1 MKADTNPGVFHAVGD
16 TVARATDLIQIEFR
30 LFKAELAEKTVRLRA
45 GLALI
50 LAGAVLLAAAL
61 FLLLQAIVL
70 ALVSAGMSP
79 TGATLLVAVVT
90 IAIGFALTM
99 SGRKQLDA
107 DNLVPDRTVT
117 DIQRDTVLV
126 KEKLS

>member
-1 MKADTNPGVFHAVGD
+1 MRADGNPGVFHAVGD
-16 TVARATDLIQIEFR
+16 AVARATDLVQIEFR
-30 LFKAELAEKTVRLRA
+30 LFKAELAEKTLRIRA

-50 LAGAVLLAAAL
+50 VAGAVLLTAAL
-61 FLLLQAIVL
+61 ILLLQAAVL
-70 ALVSAGMSP
+70 ALVAAGLSA
-79 TGATLLVAVVT
+79 TAATLLVAAAT
-90 IAIGFALTM
+90 IAIGFAFLM

-107 DNLVPDRTVT
+107 DRLVPDRTLT

>member
-1 MKADTNPGVFHAVGD
+1 MKSDTNPGVFQAVGD

-30 LFKAELAEKTVRLRA
+30 LFKAELAEKTVRLRT

-50 LAGAVLLAAAL
+50 LAGAVLLTAAL

-79 TGATLLVAVVT
+79 TGATLLVAVAT
-90 IAIGFALTM
+90 IAIGFALTL

>member
-1 MKADTNPGVFHAVGD
+1 MRTDSNPGVFHAVGD
-16 TVARATDLIQIEFR
+16 TVARATDLVQIEFR
-30 LFKAELAEKTVRLRA
+30 LFKAELAEKTVRIRA

-50 LAGAVLLAAAL
+50 VAGAVLLTAAL
-61 FLLLQAIVL
+61 FLLLQAAVL
-70 ALVSAGMSP
+70 ALVAAGLSA
-79 TGATLLVAVVT
+79 TAATLLVAAATV
-90 IAIGFALTM
+90 AIGFALLL

-107 DNLVPDRTVT
+107 DQLVPDRTLT